1 MCPTGLVRRPQAA
14 PDYLAEQPVE
24 VHAIGVL
31 KRKDGP
37 AGSKPLRG

>member
-1 MCPTGLVRRPQAA
+1 MPPGWFVDRQAA
-14 PDYLAEQPVE
+14 PDYLAEQPAE